1 MNVHRLK
8 TLVIAIGAATLA
20 PWAATVT
27 AESTAIGFW
36 QTVVNNGDSMP
47 TDKCDN
53 GVPVGDGKCRNFNSY
68 NQPSVNVDRLVVI
81 RARSKGGGGSHGGGG
96 ETAAVSPA
104 AEDGGSGGT
113 EHGNQPIHGIYTRD
127 MAAETPIVKIL
138 DRKTEVPQPNNIRI
152 PPETSPNPGP
162 LTTFI
167 ETPSMP
173 RIDMWSD
180 TIATRGNHQPVW
192 KVVNDAGEIIEQLGT
207 TGIYTNPFGPLVT
220 GSSKLGVVPDFA
232 FFQVPEAPGTPFDVF
247 PGAPAVTDGA
257 TIVFKGNYT
266 VDDPN
271 SGDPADTV
279 GKTGVY
285 YRDLTSD
292 PIPLADG
299 TELAPAGGTNPVVL
313 IANNTTTK
321 IPGTNEVF
329 GSTAPPSAATLD
341 GKRMAVFAGFDNEE
355 SPTLGGI
362 YLAPLAPYLPGAQP
376 KLQTLVAIGG
386 EVPGEKKGIVFNRLG
401 EGVSFDGRFVA
412 FWGAWGTKTKQLT
425 LQCRD
430 DGNPDRVEFCKGQH
444 PDGYTT
450 TVPVNQGF
458 FVHDTKTGKT
468 EVVAKAP
475 GQYSDFVYWNFS
487 GLVPGTGESDE
498 DGEPARW
505 RSASFVAV
513 SGVVDGSLTD
523 ATSHTAFKARTG
535 SVENGAYVNP
545 VDGIYLRK
553 SPGASPILT
562 VVKTGMDGTLI
573 DPEAVYLDEATGE
586 SMNLPVTEMGIE
598 RDGFRGNSLAVN
610 VSMGTE
616 EAGWAGV
623 YLTEVYLTEVPE

>member
-1 MNVHRLK
+1 MKTYRLRPLILALG
-8 TLVIAIGAATLA
+8 TLSFAAATTGLA
-20 PWAATVT
+20 I
-27 AESTAIGFW
+27 AEPTLSGW

-47 TDKCDN
+47 TDKCVN
-53 GVPVGDGKCRNFNSY
+53 GVPVDGGQCRLFNSY

-96 ETAAVSPA
+96 EEGTVSAA
-104 AEDGGSGGT
+104 AEDPGGGGGGT

-127 MAAETPIVKIL
+127 MAAGSPVVKIL

-192 KVVNDAGEIIEQLGT
+192 KVLDPETGDILEQLGT
-207 TGIYTNPFGPLVT
+207 TGIYTNPFRNLVT
-220 GSSKLGVVPDFA
+220 GASKLGVVLDFA

-266 VDDPN
+266 VG
-271 SGDPADTV
+271 SS

-285 YRDLTSD
+285 YRDLVEEA
-292 PIPLADG
+292 INDG
-299 TELAPAGGTNPVVL
+299 PGGGTNLVVL
-313 IANNTTTK
+313 IANNATTL
-321 IPGTNEVF
+321 IPGTTMVF
-329 GSTAPPSAATLD
+329 GSTAPPSAATLN
-341 GKRMAVFAGFDNEE
+341 GQRMAVFAGFDNEE
-355 SPTLGGI
+355 NPTKGGL
-362 YLAPLAPYLPGAQP
+362 YLAPLIGPSPPLT
-376 KLQTLVAIGG
+376 TLVAIGG
-386 EVPGEKKGIVFNRLG
+386 PVPGEKKGVVFNRLG

-412 FWGAWGTKTKQLT
+412 FWGAWGTATKQLQ
-425 LQCRD
+425 LQCRE
-430 DGNPDRVEFCKGQH
+430 DGNPGRFEYCMANANNFQVN
-444 PDGYTT
+444 
-450 TVPVNQGF
+450 VPVNQGF

-513 SGVVDGSLTD
+513 SGLVDGSLTD

-573 DPEAVYLDEATGE
+573 DPEAVYT

-598 RDGFRGNSLAVN
+598 RDGFRGNSLSLN

-623 YLTEVYLTEVPE
+623 YLTEVQDDE